1 MQAWTLH
8 DEDKIAE
15 LIDPTLILSVN
26 EQWEVQRVIKI
37 AMLCLQNSDVKR
49 PTMAQVVAMLQGD
62 QLDVAV
68 DDLVSNEREAN
79 NLFEKLGCVS
89 FTSNLTVTR
98 EESHELPLFEGLS
111 TSEGNCSSSMCNIDI
126 ELLQRNKPKP
136 LDYTW

>member
-1 MQAWTLH
+1 MQAWKLH
-8 DEDKIAE
+8 VEDKIAE

-26 EQWEVQRVIKI
+26 EPWEVQRVIKI

-68 DDLVSNEREAN
+68 DDLVSSEREAD
-79 NLFEKLGCVS
+79 LFEKLGCIS

-98 EESHELPLFEGLS
+98 EESHVLPLFEGLS
-111 TSEGNCSSSMCNIDI
+111 SSEGNCSSLM
-126 ELLQRNKPKP
+126 
-136 LDYTW
+136 